1 MLVEGQTIASRHL
14 WGVLGWGRAPQN
26 PTRSQIDIRNRPYN
40 ASYALRS
47 SGVHVRIWI
56 SSVFQI
62 VLGPLC
68 LSFRPYYH
76 IHGVHRWGR
85 HPVFYLSCLSF
96 HVFELLGSLPDAR
109 GPPGCARISIRSE
122 ASMIVWAISVASC
135 GIGTLT
141 KHSALAL
148 VKRTELF
155 T

>member
-1 MLVEGQTIASRHL
+1 MY
-14 WGVLGWGRAPQN
+14 GVLGWGRAPQN

-62 VLGPLC
+62 VLGTLC

-85 HPVFYLSCLSF
+85 HPVFYLTCLSF
-96 HVFELLGSLPDAR
+96 HVFELLGPLPDAR
-109 GPPGCARISIRSE
+109 GHPGCARISIRSE
-122 ASMIVWAISVASC
+122 ASMIGRAISLASC
-135 GIGTLT
+135 SIRTLT
-141 KHSALAL
+141 KHSTMAL
-148 VKRTELF
+148 VKRIDSF